1 MSRVFVHGLGAV
13 SPAGWGVAVM
23 RDAMEKNVPL
33 PVQPLA
39 RPGWE
44 NPLFVRSVPP
54 PPERPAF
61 FAHPRLRRA
70 NVITQF
76 TVAAALEAL
85 GETASLVQGGRVRLG
100 IIVCV
105 MAGSMNYS
113 RRFYEEVL
121 NDPATASPLMF
132 PETVFN
138 APASHLAAFLASNAI
153 CYTLVGDDGTYLQ
166 GIALAAGWLADG
178 KVDVCLVIGA
188 EETDWTVADAMK
200 RFRPDAPHG
209 AGAGAILLK
218 KDSASDAIA
227 ELALITDS
235 FPFTH
240 SQTRVAAARNMRA
253 QFPPGPKEELLCSSV
268 RQMPHLDEAE
278 NLAWSDWNGVRMSS
292 RAILGQA
299 FQAATAWQCVIA
311 CDVIRQD
318 KFAGVNVSVIGAN
331 QQAMGARFV
340 KPAFRSN
347 T

>member
-1 MSRVFVHGLGAV
+1 
-13 SPAGWGVAVM
+13 
-23 RDAMEKNVPL
+23 
-33 PVQPLA
+33 
-39 RPGWE
+39 
-44 NPLFVRSVPP
+44 
-54 PPERPAF
+54 
-61 FAHPRLRRA
+61 
-70 NVITQF
+70 
-76 TVAAALEAL
+76 
-85 GETASLVQGGRVRLG
+85 
-100 IIVCV
+100 

-138 APASHLAAFLASNAI
+138 APASHLASYLGSNAI

-200 RFRPDAPHG
+200 IFGPNAPHG

-218 KDSASDAIA
+218 KDSSSDAIA
-227 ELALITDS
+227 ELTVITDS
-235 FPFTH
+235 FPFT
-240 SQTRVAAARNMRA
+240 QRQIRVAAARKMRA
-253 QFPPGPKEELLCSSV
+253 QFPPDAKGELLCSSE
-268 RQMPHLDEAE
+268 RQLPRLDEAE
-278 NLAWSDWNGVRMSS
+278 NLAWSDWTGVRVSP

-311 CDVIRQD
+311 CDVIRQN
-318 KFAGVNVSVIGAN
+318 KFDGVNVSVVGAN
-331 QQAMGARFV
+331 QQAVGARFV
-340 KPAFRSN
+340 KPPFGSS